1 MRGSNL
7 PSSREVI
14 DLYKQ
19 NNIKTMR
26 LLIDITV
33 VDVDIHAEAEVGVC
47 YGKLGSNL
55 PSRREVIDLYKQN
68 NIKLM
73 RLYDPDREALE
84 ALRGSNINVMLGVPN
99 PDLQKIASNQ
109 EEANTWVQN
118 NVRNYAGDVRFRY
131 IAVGNEAKPGDN
143 FAQFLVPAMRNIR
156 TALNSAGLG
165 NIKVSTAIETGALS
179 ADSFPPSKGSF
190 KQDYRPILDP
200 LISFLNENNAPLL
213 VNLYPYF
220 SYTGSN
226 GAINIDYA
234 LFRPSAPVVSDSGN
248 GLSYHNLF
256 DAILDTVYA
265 ALEKSG
271 GGSLEIVVSESGWP
285 SAGGGPATSMDHAKT
300 YNTNMVEHVKG
311 GSGTPK
317 KPGKPIETYV
327 FAMFDE
333 DERTSDYEKFWGLF
347 TPNKQPKYPINF
359 N

>member
-1 MRGSNL
+1 MDNKSFSASMVSTILLLGTLMATLHTTEAEVGVCYGMMGSNL
-7 PSSREVI
+7 PSRGEVI

-26 LLIDITV
+26 L
-33 VDVDIHAEAEVGVC
+33 
-47 YGKLGSNL
+47 
-55 PSRREVIDLYKQN
+55 
-68 NIKLM
+68 
-73 RLYDPDREALE
+73 YDPDREALD
-84 ALRGSNINVMLGVPN
+84 ALRGSNINVMLGVSN

-109 EEANTWVQN
+109 AEADTWVQN
-118 NVRNYAGDVRFRY
+118 NVINYANDVKFRY
-131 IAVGNEAKPGDN
+131 IAVGNEAKPGLD
-143 FAQFLVPAMRNIR
+143 FSQYLVPAMRNIR

-179 ADSFPPSKGSF
+179 DDPNDVFPPSKGKF
-190 KQDYRPILDP
+190 RQDYRPILDP

-226 GAINIDYA
+226 GKINIDYA
-234 LFRPSAPVVSDSGN
+234 LFRPSAPVISDSGN
-248 GLSYHNLF
+248 GLSYRNLF

-285 SAGGGPATSMDHAKT
+285 SAGGQATSMDNAKT

-317 KPGKPIETYV
+317 KPGRPIETYV

-333 DERTSDYEKFWGLF
+333 DKKTPDFEKFWGLF

>member
-1 MRGSNL
+1 MANKSF
-7 PSSREVI
+7 SAFMVSTI
-14 DLYKQ
+14 
-19 NNIKTMR
+19 
-26 LLIDITV
+26 LLLGMLMATL
-33 VDVDIHAEAEVGVC
+33 HTTEAEVGVC
-47 YGKLGSNL
+47 YGMLGSNL

-68 NIKLM
+68 NIKIM

-109 EEANTWVQN
+109 EEANAWVQN

-248 GLSYHNLF
+248 GLSYRNLF

-285 SAGGGPATSMDHAKT
+285 SAGGQATSMDNAQT

-317 KPGKPIETYV
+317 KPGRPIETYV

-333 DERTSDYEKFWGLF
+333 DQKTPDFEKFWGLF